1 MTIQISV
8 LGAVEATSGGRTLD
22 LGSPQQRTLLALLAV
37 RAGTVV
43 PVEAIIDAL
52 WPDDPP
58 ASAAKVVQTYVS
70 RLRKSLGDSAIER
83 RGGGYALNRVT
94 VEVDSIRFEEQ
105 VQAQKYD
112 AALDLWRG
120 TALADVTAAPPL
132 RQEAERL
139 EEMRLRALEERFDSQ
154 LAAGRSAA
162 IVGDL
167 QALVAAHPMREGLV
181 ARLMLAL
188 YGAGRQAEA
197 LEAYRE
203 ARRTLAE
210 QIGLEPGDDLKELER
225 RILNQ
230 DPALKPK
237 PAEPVGGPAPETQR
251 PSDRRQ
257 RRRLHVLVLAVV
269 ILAAAAAAAAF
280 SFDHGGAHAVVPVA
294 NSIIRIDPKT
304 NRVVEDVH
312 VGRDP
317 SGIVATHGAVWVA
330 NEQDRT
336 LTRFDT
342 RTREQQTI
350 GGLRGVG
357 FVTSDQHGNIYAS
370 GWDYPYVWLIDPKSV
385 ARTATFRVRS
395 RAVGMAVG
403 GGSLW
408 VVDRLVNGV
417 TRIDLARPRKH
428 GFVHVGADPLVTVF
442 GYGALWVAN
451 SDDGTVSVVRPG
463 IPKAQTIPVLSKP
476 FGIASGYGSI
486 WVGSYGWSEVV
497 RIDPELRRVIKEIH
511 VAPPGFEGTG
521 SGLYSVAA
529 GAGSIWAVNAETNDI
544 ARIDP
549 QTNKVVAHITLP
561 VSPRAIS
568 IDGDQVWVSVGT
580 GPP

>member
-1 MTIQISV
+1 MTVQISV
-8 LGAVEATSGGRTLD
+8 LGAVEATSDGRAID

-37 RAGTVV
+37 RAGAVV

-70 RLRKSLGDSAIER
+70 RLRKSLGDSVIER
-83 RGGGYALNRVT
+83 RGNGYALSRGS
-94 VEVDSIRFEEQ
+94 VEVDSLRFDQQ
-105 VQAQKYD
+105 VQAEEYN

-120 TALADVTAAPPL
+120 PALADVTAAPPL

-139 EEMRLRALEERFDSQ
+139 EELRLRAMEERFDSE
-154 LAAGRSAA
+154 LAAGRAAA

-167 QALVAAHPMREGLV
+167 QALVAAHPMRERLV

-197 LEAYRE
+197 LETYRV
-203 ARRTLAE
+203 ARRTLSE
-210 QIGLEPGDDLKELER
+210 QVGLEPGDDLRELER
-225 RILNQ
+225 RILEQ
-230 DPALKPK
+230 DPALKQGPV
-237 PAEPVGGPAPETQR
+237 EPVGVPVEETPPPSAPGR
-251 PSDRRQ
+251 
-257 RRRLHVLVLAVV
+257 RRRLRLRILLPGVV
-269 ILAAAAAAAAF
+269 VLAAAGTAAF
-280 SFDHGGAHAVVPVA
+280 SFGHGSAHAVVPVA

-304 NRVVEDVH
+304 NKVVEDIH
-312 VGRDP
+312 VGREP

-342 RTREQQTI
+342 RTHEEQTI

-357 FVTSDQHGNIYAS
+357 FVTSDEHGNLYAS

-385 ARTATFRVRS
+385 ARVGTFRVRS

-417 TRIDLARPRKH
+417 TRIDLARPRKL
-428 GFVHVGADPLVTVF
+428 GFVRVGADPLVAVF

-451 SDDGTVSVVRPG
+451 SDDGTVSVIRPG

-476 FGIASGYGSI
+476 FGIDSGYGSI
-486 WVGSYGWSEVV
+486 WVGSYGSSAVV
-497 RIDPELRRVIKEIH
+497 RIDPELRRVIKKID
-511 VAPPGFEGTG
+511 VAPPGFGE
-521 SGLYSVAA
+521 SGLYDVAA

-549 QTNKVVAHITLP
+549 RTNRVVAHIKLP
-561 VSPRAIS
+561 VSPRVIS
-568 IDGDQVWVSVGT
+568 VDQDQVWVSVGSSA
-580 GPP
+580 P

>member
-1 MTIQISV
+1 
-8 LGAVEATSGGRTLD
+8 
-22 LGSPQQRTLLALLAV
+22 
-37 RAGTVV
+37 
-43 PVEAIIDAL
+43 
-52 WPDDPP
+52 
-58 ASAAKVVQTYVS
+58 VQTYVS
-70 RLRKSLGDSAIER
+70 RLRKLLGEFVIER
-83 RGGGYALNRVT
+83 RGNGYALNRVNA
-94 VEVDSIRFEEQ
+94 EVDSVRFEQ
-105 VQAQKYD
+105 QLHAQNYD

-120 TALADVTAAPPL
+120 PALADVTSAPPL

-139 EEMRLRALEERFDSQ
+139 EELRLRGLEERFDSE
-154 LAAGRSAA
+154 LTAGRSAA
-162 IVGDL
+162 IVADL
-167 QALVAAHPMREGLV
+167 QALVAAHPMRERLV
-181 ARLMLAL
+181 AQLMLAL

-197 LEAYRE
+197 LEAYRF

-210 QIGLEPGDDLKELER
+210 QVGLEPSDELKGLER
-225 RILNQ
+225 RILEQ
-230 DPALKPK
+230 DPALRPR
-237 PAEPVGGPAPETQR
+237 PTESVEEAIDGTQLGNG
-251 PSDRRQ
+251 
-257 RRRLHVLVLAVV
+257 RRRPRRLQILAMAVV
-269 ILAAAAAAAAF
+269 VLAAAGAAAAF
-280 SFDHGGAHAVVPVA
+280 SFDHGGVHAVVPVA

-304 NRVVEDVH
+304 NKVVEDVH
-312 VGRDP
+312 VGREP

-336 LTRFDT
+336 LTRYDT
-342 RTREQQTI
+342 KTHEQQTI

-385 ARTATFRVRS
+385 ARVGTFRVRS

-451 SDDGTVSVVRPG
+451 SDEGTVSVIRPG
-463 IPKAQTIPVLSKP
+463 ILKAQTIPVLNKP

-497 RIDPELRRVIKEIH
+497 RIDPELRRVIKKID
-511 VAPPGFEGTG
+511 VAPPGYGQ
-521 SGLYSVAA
+521 SGLYNVAA

-549 QTNKVVAHITLP
+549 QTNKVVAHISLP
-561 VSPRAIS
+561 VSPRVIS
-568 IDGDQVWVSVGT
+568 VDGDQVWVSVGT
-580 GPP
+580 SAP

>member
-1 MTIQISV
+1 M
-8 LGAVEATSGGRTLD
+8 LGAVEATADGKTVD
-22 LGSPQQRTLLALLAV
+22 LGSPQQRALLTLLAV
-37 RAGTVV
+37 RDGAVV

-52 WPDDPP
+52 WPEDPP

-70 RLRKSLGDSAIER
+70 RLRKSLGDHAIER
-83 RGGGYALNRVT
+83 RGNGYALNRASA
-94 VEVDSIRFEEQ
+94 EVDSVRFEEL
-105 VQAQKYD
+105 VRTKEYD
-112 AALDLWRG
+112 AGLELWRG
-120 TALADVTAAPPL
+120 PALADVTTAPPL

-139 EEMRLRALEERFDSQ
+139 EELRLRALEERFDTE
-154 LAAGRSAA
+154 LAAGRPGAVVA
-162 IVGDL
+162 DL
-167 QALVAAHPMREGLV
+167 QALVAAHPLREGLV
-181 ARLMLAL
+181 ARLMLAF

-197 LEAYRE
+197 LETYRA
-203 ARRTLAE
+203 ARSTLVE
-210 QIGLEPGDDLKELER
+210 EVGLEPGDELKELER
-225 RILNQ
+225 RILAR
-230 DPALKPK
+230 DPALKSSPSAG
-237 PAEPVGGPAPETQR
+237 PAEQAAETQPIRR
-251 PSDRRQ
+251 PRR
-257 RRRLHVLVLAVV
+257 VVPILALTVV
-269 ILAAAAAAAAF
+269 VVAAAAAAAAF
-280 SFDHGGAHAVVPVA
+280 AFDRGSTHTVVPVA

-304 NRVVEDVH
+304 NRVVEDIR
-312 VGRDP
+312 VGREP

-342 RTREQQTI
+342 RTHHEDTI

-385 ARTATFRVRS
+385 ERVATFRVRS

-417 TRIDLARPRKH
+417 TRIDLARPRKL
-428 GFVHVGADPLVTVF
+428 GFVRVGADPLVTVF

-451 SDDGTVSVVRPG
+451 SDDGTVSVIRPG

-486 WVGSYGWSEVV
+486 WVGSYGFSTVV
-497 RIDPELRRVIKEIH
+497 RIDPELRRVVKKIS
-511 VAPPGFEGTG
+511 VAPPGYNE
-521 SGLYSVAA
+521 SGLYNVAA
-529 GAGSIWAVNAETNDI
+529 GAGGIWAVNAETNDI

-549 QTNKVVAHITLP
+549 RTNRVVAHIKLP
-561 VSPRAIS
+561 VSPRVVS
-568 IDGDQVWVSVGT
+568 VDGNQVWVSVGA

>member
-8 LGAVEATSGGRTLD
+8 LGAIEATSDGRTID

-43 PVEAIIDAL
+43 AVEDIIDAL

-70 RLRKSLGDSAIER
+70 RLRKSLGDAAIER
-83 RGGGYALNRVT
+83 RGGGYALNRVR
-94 VEVDSIRFEEQ
+94 VEVDSVRFEEQ
-105 VQAQKYD
+105 VLDQKYD

-132 RQEAERL
+132 RREAERL
-139 EEMRLRALEERFDSQ
+139 EELRLRALEERFDAQ

-167 QALVAAHPMREGLV
+167 QALVATHPMRERLV

-197 LEAYRE
+197 LEAYRV

-210 QIGLEPGDDLKELER
+210 QVGLEPGDDLKELER
-225 RILNQ
+225 RILKQ

-237 PAEPVGGPAPETQR
+237 PAETVEGPVAETELPGSR
-251 PSDRRQ
+251 GQ
-257 RRRLHVLVLAVV
+257 RRRFHILVLAVV
-269 ILAAAAAAAAF
+269 ILTAAGAAAAF
-280 SFDHGGAHAVVPVA
+280 SFDHAGARVVVPIA

-304 NRVVEDVH
+304 NKVVEDIR
-312 VGRDP
+312 VGREP

-342 RTREQQTI
+342 RTHEEQTI

-385 ARTATFRVRS
+385 ARVATFRVRS

-497 RIDPELRRVIKEIH
+497 RIDPELRRVIKKID
-511 VAPPGFEGTG
+511 VAPPGFDE
-521 SGLYSVAA
+521 SGLYNVAA

-568 IDGDQVWVSVGT
+568 IDGGQVWVSVGT
-580 GPP
+580 SAP